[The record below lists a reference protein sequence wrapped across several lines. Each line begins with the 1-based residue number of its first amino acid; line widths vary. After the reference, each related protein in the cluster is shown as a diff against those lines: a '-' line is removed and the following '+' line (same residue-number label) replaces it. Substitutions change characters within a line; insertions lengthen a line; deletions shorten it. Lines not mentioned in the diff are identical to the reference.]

1 MRLRT
6 DILTPLTVF
15 CLFGSG
21 SNWAAQ
27 GKHFDQ
33 MIVETATQVS
43 TAAHAMFF
51 ATHSNEQLP
60 DPRLARITT
69 PSKSAQ
75 SSLEASQE
83 PGFLKLPI
91 LFAPNRLNLTA
102 TSRNTL
108 NCAAAWMREHHLA
121 RILIVGYCD
130 NSGSEACTAALAER
144 RAEVV
149 RQFLMNLGT
158 RTDQIA
164 GVKGW
169 ENFDQPCRSN
179 TKECQRQNRSV
190 RVFLAGPVGSLN

>member
-1 MRLRT
+1 MRLST
-6 DILTPLTVF
+6 NILTLLTAL

-27 GKHFDQ
+27 GKDFDQ

-43 TAAHAMFF
+43 TAAHAMFVP
-51 ATHSNEQLP
+51 TDSNEQLP

-69 PSKSAQ
+69 PRQSTQ
-75 SSLEASQE
+75 SSFEALLEPS
-83 PGFLKLPI
+83 FLKLPI
-91 LFAPNRLNLTA
+91 LFTPNRLNLTA

-108 NCAAAWMREHHLA
+108 NCAAAWLREHHLA

-130 NSGSEACTAALAER
+130 NSGSEVCTTALAER

-149 RQFLMNLGT
+149 RQFLMSLGT

-169 ENFDQPCRSN
+169 ENLDQPCHSN

-190 RVFLAGPVGSLN
+190 RLFLTSPLGV

>member
-1 MRLRT
+1 MRLST

-27 GKHFDQ
+27 GKHLDQ

-51 ATHSNEQLP
+51 PTESNEQLP
-60 DPRLARITT
+60 DPRLARTTT

-75 SSLEASQE
+75 SSVGGSQE
-83 PGFLKLPI
+83 PSFLKLPI
-91 LFAPNRLNLTA
+91 LFTPNRLNLTA

-108 NCAAAWMREHHLA
+108 NYAAAWLGEHHSA

-130 NSGSEACTAALAER
+130 NSGSEACTTALAER

-149 RQFLMNLGT
+149 RQFLMSLGT
-158 RTDQIA
+158 CTDQIA

-169 ENFDQPCRSN
+169 ENLDQPCHSN
-179 TKECQRQNRSV
+179 TRECQRQNRSV
-190 RVFLAGPVGSLN
+190 RLFLTGPLGV

>member
-51 ATHSNEQLP
+51 PTESNEQLP

-69 PSKSAQ
+69 PSTTAQ
-75 SSLEASQE
+75 SSFEASQE
-83 PGFLKLPI
+83 PSFLKQPI
-91 LFAPNRLNLTA
+91 LFTPNRLNLTA

-108 NCAAAWMREHHLA
+108 NCAAVWLREHDLA

-130 NSGSEACTAALAER
+130 NSGSEACTTALAER

-149 RQFLMNLGT
+149 RQFLMSLGT

-169 ENFDQPCRSN
+169 ENLDQRCHSN
-179 TKECQRQNRSV
+179 TRECQRQNRSV
-190 RVFLAGPVGSLN
+190 RLFLTGPLGV

>member
-1 MRLRT
+1 MRLST
-6 DILTPLTVF
+6 DILTPLTMF

-43 TAAHAMFF
+43 TAAHTMFF
-51 ATHSNEQLP
+51 ATDSNEQLP

-69 PSKSAQ
+69 PSKS
-75 SSLEASQE
+75 SLEASQE
-83 PGFLKLPI
+83 PSFLKLPI
-91 LFAPNRLNLTA
+91 LFTPNRLNLTA

-108 NCAAAWMREHHLA
+108 NCAAAWLREHHLA

-130 NSGSEACTAALAER
+130 NSGSEACTTALAER

-149 RQFLMNLGT
+149 RQFLMSLGT

-169 ENFDQPCRSN
+169 ENLDQPCHSN
-179 TKECQRQNRSV
+179 TRECQRQNRSV
-190 RVFLAGPVGSLN
+190 RLFLTGPLGV

>member
-1 MRLRT
+1 MA
-6 DILTPLTVF
+6 F

-33 MIVETATQVS
+33 PIVEKATQESAV
-43 TAAHAMFF
+43 AHAMFF
-51 ATHSNEQLP
+51 ATDFNEQVP
-60 DPRLARITT
+60 DRRLARVTT
-69 PSKSAQ
+69 PSKGAQ
-75 SSLEASQE
+75 SSSEASQE
-83 PGFLKLPI
+83 PSFLKQPI
-91 LFAPNRLNLTA
+91 LFTPNGLNLTA

-108 NCAAAWMREHHLA
+108 NCAVVWLREHHLA

-169 ENFDQPCRSN
+169 ENLDQPCRSGA
-179 TKECQRQNRSV
+179 TECQRQNRSA
-190 RVFLAGPVGSLN
+190 RLFLTGPAGSLK

>member
-1 MRLRT
+1 MRLST

-21 SNWAAQ
+21 PNWAAQ

-33 MIVETATQVS
+33 MTVETATEVS

-51 ATHSNEQLP
+51 PPDSNEQLP

-69 PSKSAQ
+69 PSTTAQ
-75 SSLEASQE
+75 SSFEASQE
-83 PGFLKLPI
+83 PSFLKQPI
-91 LFAPNRLNLTA
+91 LFTPNRLNLTA

-108 NCAAAWMREHHLA
+108 NCAVAWLREHHLA

-130 NSGSEACTAALAER
+130 NSGSEACTTALAER

-149 RQFLMNLGT
+149 RQFLMSLGT

-169 ENFDQPCRSN
+169 ENLDQPCHSN
-179 TKECQRQNRSV
+179 TRECQRKNRSV
-190 RVFLAGPVGSLN
+190 RLFLTGPLGV

>member
-21 SNWAAQ
+21 SNWAAR

-51 ATHSNEQLP
+51 PTESNEQLP

-69 PSKSAQ
+69 PSTTAQ
-75 SSLEASQE
+75 SSFEASQE
-83 PGFLKLPI
+83 PSFLKQPI
-91 LFAPNRLNLTA
+91 LFTPNRLNLTA

-108 NCAAAWMREHHLA
+108 NCAVAWLREHHLA

-130 NSGSEACTAALAER
+130 NSGSEACTTALAER

-149 RQFLMNLGT
+149 RQFLMSLGT

-169 ENFDQPCRSN
+169 ENLDQRCHSN
-179 TKECQRQNRSV
+179 TRECQRQNRSV
-190 RVFLAGPVGSLN
+190 RLFLTGPLGV